1 VFEKLDL
8 WRRHPTLRAT
18 HPKHLFPGFGIALGI
33 FAAYFVVDALF
44 LKPKHDHGHGDAHG
58 AHGAHGAGKHH

>member
-1 VFEKLDL
+1 M
-8 WRRHPTLRAT
+8 LRTT

-33 FAAYFVVDALF
+33 FSAYFVVDALF
-44 LKPKHDHGHGDAHG
+44 LKSKHDHGHGDAHG